1 MQVRLREKKIGYKKD
16 FLREGDAEEIRE
28 LTEKFGR
35 RLPARDS

>member
-16 FLREGDAEEIRE
+16 FPGKVDAEEIRE

-35 RLPARDS
+35 RVPARDS